1 MGSSLYEQGIL
12 HTRAFEEC
20 NITAAAKVKAV
31 HLAFIEAGANV
42 IETNTFA
49 ANKFALGRYGL
60 QNVAEINHA
69 GVKIAQ
75 EAVAESGKGAWVAGA
90 VGPTGE
96 GAGFLD
102 DDKAEEIKEVRHGLQ
117 LGLSGNGRGDV
128 LGRGYLMSPVLTA
141 VTDLAT
147 VQAFAVQIKAMVEA
161 GVDIIMLETF
171 TFLSEVK
178 IALQVTKEL
187 FAGPVIASMAFSDE
201 AAEASNQYTPGKVAI
216 MLQKWGANVVGV
228 NCGGG
233 WGRVGEGGPAA
244 VYDVAEEMVRAVGSA
259 LPVVALPN
267 AGHPKRVGQRNIY
280 MATEE
285 YFLGTS
291 LSPYRRPTH

>member
-1 MGSSLYEQGIL
+1 MPSAGNDAGNGRRQGVPRSHRRGLTSACTAFASPCFVARGRADAHCRFRCVSAPATRVQGKPVVFDGAMGSSLYEQGIL

-69 GVKIAQ
+69 GVEIAK

-102 DDKAEEIKEVRHGLQ
+102 DDKAEEIKEVRHIFTTRIAWQCVG
-117 LGLSGNGRGDV
+117 
-128 LGRGYLMSPVLTA
+128 
-141 VTDLAT
+141 
-147 VQAFAVQIKAMVEA
+147 
-161 GVDIIMLETF
+161 TF
-171 TFLSEVK
+171 WACH
-178 IALQVTKEL
+178 I
-187 FAGPVIASMAFSDE
+187 
-201 AAEASNQYTPGKVAI
+201 
-216 MLQKWGANVVGV
+216 
-228 NCGGG
+228 
-233 WGRVGEGGPAA
+233 
-244 VYDVAEEMVRAVGSA
+244 
-259 LPVVALPN
+259 
-267 AGHPKRVGQRNIY
+267 
-280 MATEE
+280 
-285 YFLGTS
+285 
-291 LSPYRRPTH
+291 